1 MPAGVYILVK
11 MQWDTGRSSNRG
23 SARPRSQLM
32 TYSTFHVQVTDIAES
47 AADLQTEG
55 AIPAERKRTHDI
67 SGNLRDWEL
76 LMDAKPIPKLGES
89 CALILLKAAESL
101 SRHLG
106 VKKDDGSSPANRNSG
121 CCEDVG
127 TQAEES

>member
-1 MPAGVYILVK
+1 M
-11 MQWDTGRSSNRG
+11 TC
-23 SARPRSQLM
+23 SA
-32 TYSTFHVQVTDIAES
+32 FHVQVTDVAES
-47 AADLQTEG
+47 ETDLQTEG
-55 AIPAERKRTHDI
+55 TFPAERKPTHDI

-89 CALILLKAAESL
+89 CALILPKAAESL
-101 SRHLG
+101 RRHLW
-106 VKKDDGSSPANRNSG
+106 VKKDDAFSPANRNSG